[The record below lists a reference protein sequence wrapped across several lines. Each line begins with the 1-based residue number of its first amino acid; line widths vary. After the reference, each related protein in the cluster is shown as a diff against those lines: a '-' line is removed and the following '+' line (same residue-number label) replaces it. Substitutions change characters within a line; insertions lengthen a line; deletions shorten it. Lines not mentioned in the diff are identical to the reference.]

1 MRENAGKMRTR
12 ITPNMDTFYIE
23 RLWEPKG
30 GRYRILCHR
39 FYRNTRNM
47 MLEFSLHYLNH
58 KFLLKTNILE
68 ISYACK
74 FESTTQKSS
83 QMPNLTSIKDEIF

>member
-1 MRENAGKMRTR
+1 
-12 ITPNMDTFYIE
+12 
-23 RLWEPKG
+23 
-30 GRYRILCHR
+30 
-39 FYRNTRNM
+39 M

-74 FESTTQKSS
+74 FESTAQKSS